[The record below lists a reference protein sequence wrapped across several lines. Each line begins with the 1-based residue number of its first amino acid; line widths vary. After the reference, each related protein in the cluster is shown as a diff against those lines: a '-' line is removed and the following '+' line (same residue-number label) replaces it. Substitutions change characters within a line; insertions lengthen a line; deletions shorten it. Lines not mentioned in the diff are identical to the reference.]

1 MHYYED
7 GENEQNYQNLNQNIK
22 MAIYFTI
29 KEMTKSQT
37 AELYHME
44 NTPTKEVVENLKKVM
59 YILDIV
65 RVYIGKPI
73 LVNSGYRCEKLN
85 EMVGGVKN
93 SMHVKGLAADIRTK
107 EKKDIDTM
115 FKFLKKNQKEFKIIE
130 LINYKTFI
138 HVGVSETLTI

>member
-1 MHYYED
+1 
-7 GENEQNYQNLNQNIK
+7 

-37 AELYHME
+37 AKLYHID
-44 NTPTKEVVENLKKVM
+44 NTPTKEVIENLKKVM

-73 LVNSGYRCEKLN
+73 LINSGYRCEKLN
-85 EMVGGVKN
+85 EMVGGVQK
-93 SMHVKGLAADIRTK
+93 SMHTKGLAADLRTREK
-107 EKKDIDTM
+107 EDINTM
-115 FKFLKKNQKEFKIIE
+115 FEFLKRNQEEFKIKE

-138 HVGVSETLTI
+138 HMGVSETLTI

>member
-1 MHYYED
+1 
-7 GENEQNYQNLNQNIK
+7 

-37 AELYHME
+37 AKLYHID

-73 LVNSGYRCEKLN
+73 FVNSGYRCKKLN
-85 EMVGGVKN
+85 EMVGGVQR
-93 SMHVKGLAADIRTK
+93 SMHTKGLAADFRTGEK
-107 EKKDIDTM
+107 EDINTM
-115 FKFLKKNQKEFKIIE
+115 FEFLKKNQKELKIIE
-130 LINYKTFI
+130 LIKYANFI
-138 HVGVSETLTI
+138 HMGVSETLTI

>member
-1 MHYYED
+1 
-7 GENEQNYQNLNQNIK
+7 

-37 AELYHME
+37 AELYHIN
-44 NTPTKEVVENLKKVM
+44 NTPTKEVIENLKKVM

-73 LVNSGYRCEKLN
+73 LINSGYRCKKLN
-85 EMVGGVKN
+85 EIVRGVQK
-93 SMHVKGLAADIRTK
+93 SMHTKGLAADFRTGKK
-107 EKKDIDTM
+107 EDINIM
-115 FKFLKKNQKEFKIIE
+115 FEFLKENQKEFKIIE

-138 HVGVSETLTI
+138 HMGVSETLTI

>member
-1 MHYYED
+1 
-7 GENEQNYQNLNQNIK
+7 
-22 MAIYFTI
+22 MAIYFNI

-37 AELYHME
+37 AKLYHID

-85 EMVGGVKN
+85 EMVGGVQK
-93 SMHVKGLAADIRTK
+93 SMHTKGLAADFRTK
-107 EKKDIDTM
+107 EKEDINTM
-115 FKFLKKNQKEFKIIE
+115 FEFLKRNQEKFRIIE
-130 LINYKTFI
+130 LLNYKTFI

>member
-1 MHYYED
+1 
-7 GENEQNYQNLNQNIK
+7 
-22 MAIYFTI
+22 MAIYFTT

-37 AELYHME
+37 AELYHMD

-73 LVNSGYRCEKLN
+73 LVNSGYRCKRLN
-85 EMVGGVKN
+85 EIVGGVQN
-93 SMHVKGLAADIRTK
+93 SMHTKGLAADFKTSEK
-107 EKKDIDTM
+107 EDINIM
-115 FKFLKKNQKEFKIIE
+115 FEFLKRNQEKFKIIE

-138 HVGVSETLTI
+138 HMGVSETLTI